1 MSEGKIRTS
10 YGLTGNNRVGDFDYL
25 TTYFNPIESNY
36 VFNNNFVSNVVA
48 TNLGNSKLK
57 WETTEQTDLGLDL
70 GFFKQRITISA
81 DIYRK
86 ITRDLLLRASLPQSS
101 GFESA
106 IKNIGK
112 IQNQGLELSL
122 VTENFQTKNFSWSS
136 SINISFNENKVL
148 ALSDNQDVLENIINW
163 DTQWSN
169 TTAYIAKIGSPLGIM
184 YGYLSDGTY
193 KYEDFDKDGAGNYTL
208 KSTITS
214 NGNNRASIK
223 PGDIK
228 YKDLNGDLVVNR
240 SDYTEIG
247 HGLPKHTGGFSN
259 NFNYKGFDLG
269 VLFQWS
275 YGNDIL
281 NANRVVFEGNTK
293 NASLLNQF
301 ATFANRWT
309 PENSTSDIFRTK
321 GYFGGGYASQFVEDG
336 SYLRLK
342 TVSFGYKFDSQTLRK
357 AKLKS
362 VRLYVA
368 AQNILTW
375 TNYSGPDPEVNTYN
389 SALTSGFDYSAYPRA
404 RTVSFGTNIV
414 F

>member
-1 MSEGKIRTS
+1 M
-10 YGLTGNNRVGDFDYL
+10 
-25 TTYFNPIESNY
+25 
-36 VFNNNFVSNVVA
+36 
-48 TNLGNSKLK
+48 
-57 WETTEQTDLGLDL
+57 
-70 GFFKQRITISA
+70 
-81 DIYRK
+81 
-86 ITRDLLLRASLPQSS
+86 
-101 GFESA
+101 
-106 IKNIGK
+106 
-112 IQNQGLELSL
+112 
-122 VTENFQTKNFSWSS
+122 
-136 SINISFNENKVL
+136 
-148 ALSDNQDVLENIINW
+148 
-163 DTQWSN
+163 
-169 TTAYIAKIGSPLGIM
+169 
-184 YGYLSDGTY
+184 
-193 KYEDFDKDGAGNYTL
+193 
-208 KSTITS
+208 
-214 NGNNRASIK
+214 
-223 PGDIK
+223 
-228 YKDLNGDLVVNR
+228 
-240 SDYTEIG
+240 
-247 HGLPKHTGGFSN
+247 GGFSN

-309 PENSTSDIFRTK
+309 PENPTSDIFRTK
-321 GYFGGGYASQFVEDG
+321 GYFGGGYASQYVEDG

-357 AKLKS
+357 ARLKS

-368 AQNILTW
+368 AQNIFTW